1 LLPTWSESVTNS
13 TPPARHDARVRFH
26 APPLSNELLSA
37 LDSADNG
44 RLAIAEI
51 NRQVGATAIRLGKV
65 RPSYELVRQAV
76 HERRQQQSDTALLQ
90 VALDVAFRV
99 RPPEAIADYLAGTLP
114 DLRPRGGK

>member
-1 LLPTWSESVTNS
+1 MVGM
-13 TPPARHDARVRFH
+13 RFH

-51 NRQVGATAIRLGKV
+51 NRRVGSAAVRLGKV
-65 RPSYELVRQAV
+65 RPSYELVRQVV
-76 HERRQQQSDTALLQ
+76 HQRRLRQYEGALLQ

-99 RPPEAIADYLAGTLP
+99 RGALFKVALDVAFLVRPQWRSRKTRRHPP
-114 DLRPRGGK
+114 

>member
-1 LLPTWSESVTNS
+1 M
-13 TPPARHDARVRFH
+13 RHIPIGTMLRVRFH

-51 NRQVGATAIRLGKV
+51 NRRVGAVAERLGKV

-76 HERRQQQSDTALLQ
+76 HERRLQQAENGLLQ

-114 DLRPRGGK
+114 DLPPRGPK